1 MVLLFVINYSVRIGD
16 TMDNLRVA
24 NFSLG
29 KEKEINHH
37 IWKGRAKIIKIARFS

>member
-1 MVLLFVINYSVRIGD
+1 MNYSVRIGD

-37 IWKGRAKIIKIARFS
+37 SKKDRAKISKIARFGSKML